1 MMNFPDYRTKLIEIA
16 ERFAAKGAKDD
27 VDFLHRFRTIYR
39 HLITTVDGT
48 ANDLGMNPF
57 GPMPMEFQS
66 PRPDFAKLLQDTDTD
81 IDSLR

>member
-16 ERFAAKGAKDD
+16 ERYAADGAKDE
-27 VDFLHRFRTIYR
+27 VDFLRRFRTIYR

-57 GPMPMEFQS
+57 GPMPMEFQA
-66 PRPDFAKLLQDTDTD
+66 PRPDFAKLLEESDAD